1 MCLYAEGFSVVNYL
15 VSNSSRPTF
24 LAFVGHGM
32 NYGWDSAVQTYYR
45 YQNVE
50 ELEHAWQAHLRQTKR
65 QPTLLAQN
73 GNPTSADA
81 AGRMTVRQT
90 NPPTQSSLVSAGSP
104 GPVFRRQISAPDDGR
119 RFVDPSGRQPPLR
132 G

>member
-32 NYGWDSAVQTYYR
+32 NYGWDSAVQTNYR

-50 ELEHAWQAHLRQTKR
+50 EMEQAWLAHLRQTKR

-73 GNPTSADA
+73 RAPSPAESQGPM
-81 AGRMTVRQT
+81 AGPQKK
-90 NPPTQSSLVSAGSP
+90 PPTQPPPVSSRP
-104 GPVFRRQISAPDDGR
+104 GLCRQTTR
-119 RFVDPSGRQPPLR
+119 SGE
-132 G
+132 